1 MHGYCGENLKYKS
14 KFVCK
19 TPVDPHFSAAPATV
33 TKGMVVIMNDTQTVE
48 LQGKLGY
55 NFKDQML
62 LRAALTHSSHANE
75 NKKSNAVSNERL
87 EFLGDSVL
95 GMTVAALIYK
105 SKPNMPEGQM
115 TKLRA
120 ELVCEKS
127 LAALAVKFGLG
138 EYLLL
143 GRGEEKG
150 GGRERPS
157 ILADAVEAVLA
168 AMYLDGGFRPVA
180 RLIKTHLAPGLDR
193 LENENTDYK
202 TVLQEV
208 VQVKPGQTLSY
219 QTVDESGPD
228 HLKSFTV
235 EVRLNDKVVG
245 HGTGK
250 SKKEAEQ
257 NAAKSALGDIIK

>member
-1 MHGYCGENLKYKS
+1 MDDNFYK
-14 KFVCK
+14 
-19 TPVDPHFSAAPATV
+19 
-33 TKGMVVIMNDTQTVE
+33 
-48 LQGKLGY
+48 LQKKLEY
-55 NFKDQML
+55 TFKDTAL
-62 LRAALTHSSHANE
+62 LKAALTHSSYANE
-75 NKKSNAVSNERL
+75 NRKSGSVSNERL

-95 GMTVAALIYK
+95 GMAIAAFIYRE
-105 SKPNMPEGQM
+105 KPEMSEGQM

-127 LAALAVKFGLG
+127 LAELASVFGLG
-138 EYLLL
+138 RYLLL

-168 AMYLDGGFRPVA
+168 AIYLDGGLEPVG
-180 RLIKTHLAPGLDR
+180 RLISRHLTPQADR
-193 LENENTDYK
+193 LMLDVSDYK

-208 VQVKPGQTLSY
+208 VQEKSGQILSY
-219 QTVDESGPD
+219 HVISESGPD

-235 EVRLNDKVVG
+235 AVKRNGVVIG
-245 HGTGK
+245 QGTGK

-257 NAAKSALGDIIK
+257 SAAKAALEGRT